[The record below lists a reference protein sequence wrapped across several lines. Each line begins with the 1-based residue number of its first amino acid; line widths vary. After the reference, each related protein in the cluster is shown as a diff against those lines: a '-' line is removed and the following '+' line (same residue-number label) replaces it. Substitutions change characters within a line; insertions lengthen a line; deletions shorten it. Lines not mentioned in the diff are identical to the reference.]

1 MSEGESGLQN
11 HGKVFQ
17 QMKVDKFKEMFEIVC
32 DVLHK
37 LEKEENAEDDNKIL
51 WMMSRMMKSPV
62 RR

>member
-1 MSEGESGLQN
+1 
-11 HGKVFQ
+11 
-17 QMKVDKFKEMFEIVC
+17 MKVDKFKEMFEIVC